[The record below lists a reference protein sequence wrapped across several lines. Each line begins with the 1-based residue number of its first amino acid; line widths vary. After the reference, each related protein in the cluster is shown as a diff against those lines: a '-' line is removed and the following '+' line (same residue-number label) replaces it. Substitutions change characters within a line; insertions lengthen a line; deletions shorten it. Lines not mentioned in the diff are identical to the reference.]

1 MGYIA
6 LNVEHPYQMPL
17 VQRKNGCINFLS
29 YGEITFRPRACPL
42 HFQCLPCN
50 WSNSS
55 LSFTSATCGQEE
67 IALHCFEKHLSLDS
81 RAKKSLATPWET
93 QDRAGSAEQ

>member
-1 MGYIA
+1 MVA
-6 LNVEHPYQMPL
+6 L
-17 VQRKNGCINFLS
+17 IFFS